1 MTFHDEYL
9 KVPFSHKF
17 RIGVMGSA
25 QGPSIVQKKN
35 SELAAEVG
43 EYIAE
48 KGHILINGG
57 CPGLPNDAAIAAKK
71 AGGFVIGVS
80 PAFSQREHIERY
92 FSPIDPYDLMLYT
105 GAGLMERDI
114 LNIRFSDAVIIL
126 GGGIGTLN
134 EFTIAFD
141 EGRYIGVLISTDGIA
156 KHIEDIIEK
165 CNRKTGDRIF
175 FEKDPTVLIDKLLHA
190 LENGPKV
197 TTEDERIVNK
207 YTFLA

>member
-1 MTFHDEYL
+1 MTFHKDYL

-25 QGPSIVQKKN
+25 QGPSIIQKKN
-35 SELAAEVG
+35 SKLAEEVG
-43 EYIAE
+43 SYIAE
-48 KGHILINGG
+48 KAQILINGG

-71 AGGFVIGVS
+71 SGGFVIGVS
-80 PAFSQREHIERY
+80 PAFSRREHIERY
-92 FSPIDPYDLMLYT
+92 FSPIDSYDLMLYT

-114 LNIRFSDAVIIL
+114 LNIRFSDVVIIL

-141 EGRYIGVLISTDGIA
+141 EGRYVGVLISTEGIA
-156 KHIEDIIEK
+156 SHLEDIIEK
-165 CNRKTGDRIF
+165 CNREAGGRIF
-175 FEKDPTVLIDKLLHA
+175 FEKDPKVLIDKLLHA

-207 YTFLA
+207 YTFLV

>member
-1 MTFHDEYL
+1 MTFHEDYL

-25 QGPSIVQKKN
+25 QGPSIVQKRN
-35 SELAAEVG
+35 SILATQIG
-43 EYIAE
+43 ESIA
-48 KGHILINGG
+48 KSGHILINGG
-57 CPGLPNDAAIAAKK
+57 CPGLPNDAAMGAKK

-80 PAFSQREHIERY
+80 PAFSQREHIDRY
-92 FSPIDPYDLMLYT
+92 FSPIDNYDLMLYT

-141 EGRYIGVLISTDGIA
+141 EGRYIGVLVSTDGIA

-165 CNRKTGDRIF
+165 SNRQKGDRIF
-175 FEKDPTVLIDKLLHA
+175 FEKDPEVLLEKLLHA
-190 LENGPKV
+190 LEHGPKV

-207 YTFLA
+207 YTFLV